1 MVVICPIG
9 GLCNRFRVILSF
21 LEQHKNVEVFWDKIW
36 DICFEDYLNIF
47 HPINNVKF
55 LTEKPEKYDYLGTN
69 GTVKNKF
76 FYLKII
82 PKNFVVEKINNI
94 LRKLGPFFNT
104 CHIRRTDHLNIQN
117 STKTHINDEY
127 YIYFIK
133 TSKLKVYLATDNTE
147 TQQKFKL
154 LFGEKVIIN
163 EEIKDIETIRKSTLD
178 NAYID
183 LVICSL
189 GRLFAGS
196 SKFSTFTTTIQTFR
210 NINYWK
216 NIQPHLK

>member
-21 LEQHKNVEVFWDKIW
+21 LEQHKSIEVFWDKIW
-36 DICFEDYLNIF
+36 DICFEDFLSVF
-47 HPINNVKF
+47 QPIPNVTF
-55 LTEKPEKYDYLGTN
+55 LPSKPPKYDYQGTN
-69 GTVKNKF
+69 GNVINKSL
-76 FYLKII
+76 YLNFI
-82 PKNFVVEKINNI
+82 PQKYVIDKINNI
-94 LRKLGPFFNT
+94 LKHLGPYFNT
-104 CHIRRTDHLNIQN
+104 CHIRRTDHLSIQN
-117 STKTHINDEY
+117 NTKTFINDDY

-133 TSKLKVYLATDNTE
+133 CSRYKVYIATDNID
-147 TQQKFKL
+147 TQRKFKSI
-154 LFGEKVIIN
+154 FGDKVIIN
-163 EEIKDIETIRKSTLD
+163 NEIKDTDTIRKSTLD

-189 GRLFAGS
+189 GRLFVGS

-216 NIQPHLK
+216 NIQSKIH